1 MIKLAS
7 IFFRAFLQKEP
18 LFFMYVSDAASK
30 VRFQKCRDSSWKR
43 RDLSGSALRIKS
55 TEPDEFALFTGA
67 VLLCLR
73 EFIRKPEIEI

>member
-7 IFFRAFLQKEP
+7 IFLERSSKKSRC
-18 LFFMYVSDAASK
+18 FFMYVSDAASK